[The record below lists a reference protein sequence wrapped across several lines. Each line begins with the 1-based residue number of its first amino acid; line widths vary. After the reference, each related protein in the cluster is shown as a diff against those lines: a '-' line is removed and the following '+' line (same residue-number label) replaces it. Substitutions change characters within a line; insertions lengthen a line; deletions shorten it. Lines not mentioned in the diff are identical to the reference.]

1 MKAVKRYTFID
12 YENLKRIN
20 LKPLDKMSER
30 LYIII
35 HSENRSIP
43 VKLVRKTQKLKCNV
57 RWISANTV
65 GIEQLS
71 IALAFQVGKVHGKT
85 PKNIPFV
92 IISNDAGIDLLIAC
106 VADDG
111 RLCTR
116 VTRSVTGTDG
126 QANTSKDQ
134 VTFPE
139 ISAQSNVK
147 EFPFEDDNRTESL
160 KEKTI
165 KETIRRLGNS
175 DKPPVNIDELKRYIA
190 RSNQE
195 NANYLNISEIIEEMI
210 NRKVIS
216 IDNHKV
222 SYNFRPA

>member
-1 MKAVKRYTFID
+1 MKAVTRYTFID

-20 LKPLDKMSER
+20 LKPLDKLSER

-35 HSENRSIP
+35 QSDHRTIP
-43 VKLVRKTQKLKCNV
+43 LKLVRKMQKLKCDV
-57 RWISANTV
+57 RWISANTAGV
-65 GIEQLS
+65 EQLS

-85 PKNIPFV
+85 PKSIPFV
-92 IISNDAGIDLLIAC
+92 IISNDAGIDSLISC
-106 VADDG
+106 VAENG
-111 RLCTR
+111 RMCTR
-116 VTRSVTGTDG
+116 VTRSVSGINA
-126 QANTSKDQ
+126 QANTSNDQ
-134 VTFPE
+134 VAFPN
-139 ISAQSNVK
+139 INAQSDTK

-165 KETIRRLGNS
+165 KETIRRLVNS

-195 NANYLNISEIIEEMI
+195 IASYLNIVEIIEEMI
-210 NRKVIS
+210 SRKVIS

-222 SYNFRPA
+222 LYNFRPA